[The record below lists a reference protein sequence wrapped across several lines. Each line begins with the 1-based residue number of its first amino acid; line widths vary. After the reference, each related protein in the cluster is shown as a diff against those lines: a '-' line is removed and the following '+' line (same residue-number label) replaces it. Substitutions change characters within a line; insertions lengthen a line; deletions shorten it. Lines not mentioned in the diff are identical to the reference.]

1 MYLFQKLPDR
11 FLELFSLHNFFAN
24 MLLLISLFILILAKI
39 YNILLI
45 LNEIFLVPIKLIIV
59 LQSIYSN
66 EKQTIELLMINSLFE
81 SYEYLW
87 RLEETR
93 FSLSPFLFVFIHLLT
108 FLRNIFLHFSYSL
121 PTVVFMSSSL
131 TIMN

>member
-45 LNEIFLVPIKLIIV
+45 LSEIFLVPIKLIIV

-66 EKQTIELLMINSLFE
+66 EKQTIELLNDK
-81 SYEYLW
+81 
-87 RLEETR
+87 
-93 FSLSPFLFVFIHLLT
+93 
-108 FLRNIFLHFSYSL
+108 
-121 PTVVFMSSSL
+121 
-131 TIMN
+131 